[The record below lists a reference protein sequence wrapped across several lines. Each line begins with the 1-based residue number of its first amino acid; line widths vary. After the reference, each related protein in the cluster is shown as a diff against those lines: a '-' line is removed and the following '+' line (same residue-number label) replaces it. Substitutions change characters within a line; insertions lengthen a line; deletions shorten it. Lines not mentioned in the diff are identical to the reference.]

1 MSNLKLYNWRTIT
14 TEFKDSC
21 DGLEIGELV
30 KDNKYES
37 NLALCTSNYL
47 FNKIQINNSF
57 GLFEAMSAIELMDP
71 KMDAGM
77 LSNQSQAKIKSL
89 SQAVQVG

>member
-1 MSNLKLYNWRTIT
+1 
-14 TEFKDSC
+14 
-21 DGLEIGELV
+21 
-30 KDNKYES
+30 
-37 NLALCTSNYL
+37 
-47 FNKIQINNSF
+47 
-57 GLFEAMSAIELMDP
+57 MSAIELMDP